1 MVDHN
6 HDKVKTIDW
15 REGGDE
21 VDGEFLEGVRAL
33 KGKGG
38 DGWDCSMGEDLVHL
52 ANHAAGNI
60 FLDISGKTRPPVIL
74 GKKGNGAKMA
84 TMATFEGA
92 VGSSDQIMAGWFGDI
107 EVSLVI
113 ESSVIKGPI
122 LGSRP
127 VEKGKFFF
135 HLVDSLEDEQ
145 VTGGGVFEF
154 VC

>member
-15 REGGDE
+15 REVGDE
-21 VDGEFLEGVRAL
+21 VDGEFLEGVRVL

-38 DGWDCSMGEDLVHL
+38 DGWDRRMGEDLVHL
-52 ANHAAGNI
+52 ANCAAGNI
-60 FLDISGKTRPPVIL
+60 FPDISGKARPLVIL

-92 VGSSDQIMAGWFGDI
+92 VGSSDQIMAGWFRNI

-113 ESSVIKGPI
+113 KLSVIKGPI
-122 LGSRP
+122 LGS
-127 VEKGKFFF
+127 
-135 HLVDSLEDEQ
+135 
-145 VTGGGVFEF
+145 
-154 VC
+154 